1 MEVEYDD
8 GEPVSYAA
16 VEVLN
21 LEEKIPLQTGR
32 TDRNGRFLFLPD
44 KPGEWKVVVNDEM
57 GHRVALKTTID
68 KNINLTGNGDQTDT
82 DADAVAV
89 SKYEKVLMGIT
100 IIFGMCG
107 FFFWWN
113 GKKNRNKCGL

>member
-1 MEVEYDD
+1 MTASIPMLADIGRTHGVRGRIGSETSILVEVEYDD

-21 LEEKIPLQTGR
+21 LKEKIPFQTGR

-68 KNINLTGNGDQTDT
+68 KNINLTGKGGI
-82 DADAVAV
+82 
-89 SKYEKVLMGIT
+89 SEK
-100 IIFGMCG
+100 
-107 FFFWWN
+107 
-113 GKKNRNKCGL
+113 